1 MILHLKLVPLCGFKE
16 VRMEKIYLDHASSMP
31 VDPRVIDF
39 IKPYLIE
46 VGNPSSLY
54 EFGQNARIAIEESRK
69 KIADLINAES
79 EKTIIFTGNAT
90 EANNIAIRG
99 TSFRNIKDGKEVLT
113 SAIDHISVINPMK
126 DLQKNGWTFNTI
138 PVDNYGIVDLS
149 KLEKLL
155 NKNTIVT
162 SVMYANNEIG
172 TIEPIKEISEIVHE
186 KGKYLHVDATAAA
199 GRIPIDVQKDGIDLL
214 TLSSNDLYGPQGAG
228 ALYVKP
234 GVKIQSVMP
243 GGGQERG
250 LRSGTENVYA
260 IAGMGE
266 AAKIVKNEMKDESS
280 RLSKIRDRIIS
291 EITKFENTYLTGHPT
306 QRLPHHASFRFSH
319 IEGESILLNMDMYGI
334 QIATGSACSS
344 KTLEPSHVLL
354 AIGLKHEEAHG
365 SMVMT
370 LGRSN
375 KMEQVPK
382 IVKAVDETVKRLR
395 QLSPLTK

>member
-1 MILHLKLVPLCGFKE
+1 MLVQLCGFKE
-16 VRMEKIYLDHASSMP
+16 EDMDRIYLDHASSMP

-155 NKNTIVT
+155 NKNTVVT
-162 SVMYANNEIG
+162 SIMYANNEIG

-214 TLSSNDLYGPQGAG
+214 TLSSNDLYGPHGAG

-250 LRSGTENVYA
+250 LRSGTENIYA

-266 AAKIVKNEMKDESS
+266 AAKIMKNEMKAESS
-280 RLSKIRDRIIS
+280 RLSKIRDKFIS

-375 KMEQVPK
+375 NIEQVPK

-395 QLSPLTK
+395 QLSPLT

>member
-1 MILHLKLVPLCGFKE
+1 MLAQLCGFKE
-16 VRMEKIYLDHASSMP
+16 EEMDRIYLDHASAMP

-39 IKPYLIE
+39 IKPYLLDA
-46 VGNPSSLY
+46 GNPSSLY
-54 EFGQNARIAIEESRK
+54 EFGQNAKTTIEEARK
-69 KIADLINAES
+69 KIVDLINAES
-79 EKTIIFTGNAT
+79 EKTIIFTGSAT
-90 EANNIAIRG
+90 EANNLAIRG
-99 TSFRNIKDGKEVLT
+99 TSFRNVKDGKEVLSST
-113 SAIDHISVINPMK
+113 IDHISVINPMK

-138 PVDNYGIVDLS
+138 PVDNYGIVNLS
-149 KLEKLL
+149 QLGKLL
-155 NKNTIVT
+155 TKNTIVT
-162 SVMYANNEIG
+162 SILYANNEIG
-172 TIEPIKEISEIVHE
+172 TIEPIKEISEIVYE

-214 TLSSNDLYGPQGAG
+214 TLSSNDLYGPRGAG
-228 ALYVKP
+228 ALYIKP

-266 AAKIVKNEMKDESS
+266 AAKIMKNEMKNESA
-280 RLSKIRDRIIS
+280 RLTKIRDKLIS
-291 EITKFENTYLTGHPT
+291 EITKFDESYLTGHPT

-344 KTLEPSHVLL
+344 KTLEPSHVLI

-375 KMEQVPK
+375 NIEQVPK

-395 QLSPLTK
+395 RLSPLTK

>member
-1 MILHLKLVPLCGFKE
+1 MLDQLCGFKGAD
-16 VRMEKIYLDHASSMP
+16 MERIYLDHASSMP
-31 VDPRVIDF
+31 VDQRVLNF
-39 IKPYLIE
+39 IKPYLSHA
-46 VGNPSSLY
+46 GNPSSLY
-54 EFGQNARIAIEESRK
+54 EFGSEAKEAIEKSRT
-69 KIADLINAES
+69 KIVDFINAES
-79 EKTIIFTGNAT
+79 EKTIIFTGSAT

-99 TSFRNIKDGKEVLT
+99 ASYRNIKDGKEVLSST
-113 SAIDHISVINPMK
+113 IDHISVINPMK
-126 DLQKNGWTFNTI
+126 DLQKNGWTYNAI
-138 PVDNYGIVDLS
+138 PVDNTGIVDLS
-149 KLEKLL
+149 KLEKLV

-162 SVMYANNEIG
+162 SMMYANNEIG
-172 TIEPIKEISEIVHE
+172 TIEPIKKISEIVHE

-199 GRIPIDVQKDGIDLL
+199 GRIPIDVQKDGIDLI
-214 TLSSNDLYGPQGAG
+214 TLSSNDLYGPPGAG

-260 IAGMGE
+260 IVGMGE
-266 AAKIVKNEMKDESS
+266 AASIARKEMNKESA
-280 RLSKIRDRIIS
+280 RLSKIRDKLIS
-291 EITKFENTYLTGHPT
+291 EITKIDETFLTGHPT

-319 IEGESILLNMDMYGI
+319 IEGESILLDMDIYGI

-375 KMEQVPK
+375 NMDQIPK
-382 IVKAVDETVKRLR
+382 IVKAVDKTVKRLR